1 MIVKEK
7 LYNEGLDVFGEPF
20 KIELKDAKLKHV
32 WTRGKET
39 LYFIFEPDKTPCYC
53 QVDDLGN
60 GDFLVDV
67 THYKPQ
73 VTKLKVKDYLKRYH
87 SLNII

>member
-1 MIVKEK
+1 MIVKET

-20 KIELKDAKLKHV
+20 KIELRDAELRHV

-39 LYFIFEPDKTPCYC
+39 LYYIIEPDKVYYFC

-60 GDFLVDV
+60 GEILVDV
-67 THYKPQ
+67 TLRTPCK
-73 VTKLKVKDYLKRYH
+73 TKLKVKDYLRRYH

>member
-20 KIELKDAKLKHV
+20 KIELKDAELRHV

-39 LYFIFEPDKTPCYC
+39 LYYIIEPDKVYYFC
-53 QVDDLGN
+53 QVDDLGD
-60 GDFLVDV
+60 GEILVDV
-67 THYKPQ
+67 TLYPPK

>member
-7 LYNEGLDVFGEPF
+7 LFNEGLDVYGHPF
-20 KIELKDAKLKHV
+20 KIELKDAKLLHC
-32 WTRGKET
+32 WTRKDQT
-39 LYFIFEPDKTPCYC
+39 LYVIEEPNTVWYYC

-60 GDFLVDV
+60 DEFLVDV
-67 THYKPQ
+67 TGANPHK
-73 VTKLKVKDYLKRYH
+73 TKLKVKDYLKRYH

>member
-1 MIVKEK
+1 MNDQK
-7 LYNEGLDVFGEPF
+7 YNEGLDVFGEPF
-20 KIELKDAKLKHV
+20 KIKLKDAELRHV

-39 LYFIFEPDKTPCYC
+39 LYYIIEPDQVPYYC
-53 QVDDLGN
+53 QVDDLGD
-60 GDFLVDV
+60 GEILVDV
-67 THYKPQ
+67 TLRTPY

>member
-1 MIVKEK
+1 MIVKET

-20 KIELKDAKLKHV
+20 KIELRDAELRHV
-32 WTRGKET
+32 WTRGNET
-39 LYFIFEPDKTPCYC
+39 LYYIIEPDKVYYFC

-60 GDFLVDV
+60 GEILVDV
-67 THYKPQ
+67 TLRTPCK
-73 VTKLKVKDYLKRYH
+73 TKLKIKDYLRRYH

>member
-20 KIELKDAKLKHV
+20 KIELKNAELRHC

-39 LYFIFEPDKTPCYC
+39 LYYIIEPDKVPYYC
-53 QVDDLGN
+53 QVDDLGD
-60 GDFLVDV
+60 GEILVDV
-67 THYKPQ
+67 TGANPYP
-73 VTKLKVKDYLKRYH
+73 TKLKLIDYLRRYH

>member
-1 MIVKEK
+1 MIVKET

-20 KIELKDAKLKHV
+20 KIELRDAELRHV

-39 LYFIFEPDKTPCYC
+39 LYYIIEPDKVYYFC
-53 QVDDLGN
+53 QVDDLGD
-60 GDFLVDV
+60 GEILVDV
-67 THYKPQ
+67 TLYPPK

>member
-7 LYNEGLDVFGEPF
+7 LYNEGFDVFGEPF
-20 KIELKDAKLKHV
+20 KIELRDAELRHC

-39 LYFIFEPDKTPCYC
+39 LYYIIEPYEVPYYC

-60 GDFLVDV
+60 GEILVDV
-67 THYKPQ
+67 TLRTPCK
-73 VTKLKVKDYLKRYH
+73 TKLKVKDYLKRYH

>member
-1 MIVKEK
+1 MSVKEK
-7 LYNEGLDVFGEPF
+7 LYNEGFDVFGYPF
-20 KIELKDAKLKHV
+20 KIELKNAELRHI

-39 LYFIFEPDKTPCYC
+39 LYYIIEPDEVRYFC

-60 GDFLVDV
+60 GEILVDI
-67 THYKPQ
+67 TLRTPC
-73 VTKLKVKDYLKRYH
+73 VTKLKIKDYLRRYH

>member
-1 MIVKEK
+1 MNEQK
-7 LYNEGLDVFGEPF
+7 YNEGIDVFGYPF
-20 KIELKDAKLKHV
+20 KIELRDAELRHV

-39 LYFIFEPDKTPCYC
+39 LYYIIEPDKVYYFC

-60 GDFLVDV
+60 GEILVDV
-67 THYKPQ
+67 TLRTPCK
-73 VTKLKVKDYLKRYH
+73 TKLKVKDYLKRYH

>member
-7 LYNEGLDVFGEPF
+7 QYNEGLDVFGEPF
-20 KIELKDAKLKHV
+20 KIELKNAELRHV

-39 LYFIFEPDKTPCYC
+39 LYYIIEPDKIYYFC
-53 QVDDLGN
+53 QVDDLGD
-60 GDFLVDV
+60 GEILVDV
-67 THYKPQ
+67 TLRTPCK
-73 VTKLKVKDYLKRYH
+73 TKLKIKDYLRRYH